1 MQHDIICN
9 ILLQLNFIKVITKLN
24 IPQAESQKQVTD
36 SNQAN
41 SQFNKQLDITNKLE
55 KKITFFVSLLILI
68 KSFIVTVEPRYFE
81 VPTQME
87 KSSK

>member
-1 MQHDIICN
+1 M
-9 ILLQLNFIKVITKLN
+9 
-24 IPQAESQKQVTD
+24 TD